1 MLKFPQRMTV
11 ALLLLGIAWRL
22 EAAEVT
28 VTRNWLAYPAKEY
41 SSAPPAIEYGGDVSL
56 RDRSMVARQT
66 CVDTRT
72 RCVFALSDVHYRD
85 HLTGFAS
92 MMIARSESG
101 WGWYGTM
108 GAWHWE
114 TLRPKSDAQASC
126 LSGKN
131 CLLVSEDFEVRRR
144 AVVYAGVGLQYRF
157 DWRRFSVTPS
167 FGVVGHWPRI
177 DSVTGSSHLFQT
189 SVRIGVK
196 LTERSTAIVQYAHL
210 SNGKGLGLAD
220 KGSPNQGIE
229 QFGLGLSY
237 RF

>member
-1 MLKFPQRMTV
+1 MAA
-11 ALLLLGIAWRL
+11 ALLLLGITWRL

-28 VTRNWLAYPAKEY
+28 ITRNWLAYPAKEY
-41 SSAPPAIEYGGDVSL
+41 SSAPPAIEHGGDISS

-66 CVDTRT
+66 CVDTRAH
-72 RCVFALSDVHYRD
+72 CVFALSDVHYRD

-92 MMIARSESG
+92 MMMARSESG
-101 WGWYGTM
+101 WGWYGTI

-114 TLRPKSDAQASC
+114 TLRPKKDVQASC
-126 LSGKN
+126 LSGRG
-131 CLLVSEDFEVRRR
+131 CLLASEDFEVKRRR
-144 AVVYAGVGLQYRF
+144 VVYAGTGLQYRF
-157 DWRRFSVTPS
+157 NWTNISFTPS

-196 LTERSTAIVQYAHL
+196 FTERSAVIMQYAHL